1 MSSPSTAK
9 TPKRLDPTVAI
20 VIYVVGAVGLIVVL
34 GITFCILR
42 RIRWRRARKYIK
54 QQSKRALPMGPV
66 LTSQP
71 PSAPWKWKEVKANI
85 KAKQRGEEKPYPA
98 KSTAQT
104 PTTHT
109 IQSPPRASVSTI
121 SNGNLGSN
129 IDTTSIHGVTRPQS
143 AGSNGTASVSLGQ
156 PHKKVGFGAT
166 IYCCKSFST
175 LRATRGDSLFWCS
188 QLGLC

>member
-1 MSSPSTAK
+1 
-9 TPKRLDPTVAI
+9 
-20 VIYVVGAVGLIVVL
+20 
-34 GITFCILR
+34 
-42 RIRWRRARKYIK
+42 
-54 QQSKRALPMGPV
+54 MGPV

-109 IQSPPRASVSTI
+109 IQSPTQTYVSTI

-143 AGSNGTASVSLGQ
+143 AGSSNGTASVSLGQ
-156 PHKKVGFGAT
+156 PHKKVGYT
-166 IYCCKSFST
+166 YTCR
-175 LRATRGDSLFWCS
+175 LRSYNL
-188 QLGLC
+188 LL